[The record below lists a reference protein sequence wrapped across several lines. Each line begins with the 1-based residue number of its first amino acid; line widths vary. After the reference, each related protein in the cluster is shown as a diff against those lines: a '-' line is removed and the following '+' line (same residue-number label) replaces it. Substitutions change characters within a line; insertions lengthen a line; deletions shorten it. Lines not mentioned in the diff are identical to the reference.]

1 MRPPVNVV
9 ILGGGTAGW
18 MAAAGLSSLL
28 SRNRCTVR
36 LVESDDIGI
45 VGVGE
50 ATLPHMKNFNDVVGI
65 DEAEIMRRTQATFKL
80 GIEFVD
86 WGFLGS
92 SYIHPFGMHG
102 PPSSGL
108 EFHHRW
114 LRALKNGSAAPI
126 EDYSYSIMAAR
137 QNRFDF
143 PSANRSAIS
152 STYSY
157 AYHFDASLYAAF
169 LRSFA
174 ESRGVTRT
182 EGKVKDVL
190 LDAESGDVES
200 LHARVRRGRRGRLLH
215 RLLRLP
221 IDHPRREAGRGV
233 GGLGPMAPLRPRVRG
248 AERAP
253 GRTDTLHPLDRA
265 DRQDGNGAFRCSIG
279 PAMVMSSRA
288 SSSARTKPRRHSSPT
303 STPPHWRTRECS
315 SSAPAGASKAGA
327 ATASRSASPVDFSSR
342 WNRPASI

>member
-1 MRPPVNVV
+1 MAPRERSAVFHR
-9 ILGGGTAGW
+9 
-18 MAAAGLSSLL
+18 AAALFQQHFGELLVLLPEAQMAGGNCCFHAVLRQLVDTITGLPDGHAIRERGTEAKCDARAKALRACARALAFVNADERLAAGPDLL
-28 SRNRCTVR
+28 YWHNTS
-36 LVESDDIGI
+36 
-45 VGVGE
+45 
-50 ATLPHMKNFNDVVGI
+50 ATGAPTSPSTRATG
-65 DEAEIMRRTQATFKL
+65 ATFKL

-92 SYIHPFGMHG
+92 SYVHPFGMHG

-182 EGKVKDVL
+182 EGKV
-190 LDAESGDVES
+190 
-200 LHARVRRGRRGRLLH
+200 RVW
-215 RLLRLP
+215 
-221 IDHPRREAGRGV
+221 
-233 GGLGPMAPLRPRVRG
+233 
-248 AERAP
+248 
-253 GRTDTLHPLDRA
+253 T
-265 DRQDGNGAFRCSIG
+265 
-279 PAMVMSSRA
+279 
-288 SSSARTKPRRHSSPT
+288 
-303 STPPHWRTRECS
+303 
-315 SSAPAGASKAGA
+315 
-327 ATASRSASPVDFSSR
+327 
-342 WNRPASI
+342 